1 MNNHLNKMKK
11 NIFVFLLMFNLLCF
25 GQTEQNTT
33 DLKRELVKNLT
44 DSTKVTLHLK
54 IANLYADNS
63 VNDSA
68 SNYYNKALNL
78 AKDIDCKPLIAR
90 ILYNKGA
97 FYEDINNYEKAIKN
111 YIDATI
117 HYEEIDNLTKVAQIY
132 NYVAYCY
139 TLLYVDDSAINYY
152 LKSLSIH
159 KKLNDEAGI
168 AMNYLGF
175 GDLFYTKENYS
186 HAKKYFEDAASIY
199 EKIGDI
205 DGVSICYTNFGNA
218 TAENGNNIEGLEYY
232 RKSIEIQEKLDD
244 QYGIG
249 VNYNNIGD
257 SYIKLKEYNKAIEYF
272 LKALEIAKKL
282 DEKPL
287 ISIILMNISDVK
299 IRESKYSNAIDY
311 AKSSLKIAEE
321 IGDLEYQAS
330 NLMHL
335 SNAYEGLGNP
345 YSANKYNKLYIKI
358 KDSLIAIDKTNKV
371 KLFQALND
379 LDKSQYTI
387 NDLST
392 RNEITT
398 LKYEAGRKYTYFL
411 VGSMVLFGLFVIIL
425 IQQQA
430 SKKRAYDLL
439 AYKNHQMTK
448 MSNEIETQRDYL
460 KQLNKTKDKFFSIIA
475 HDLKNPFNSIKGFT
489 ELMIENSHEYDE
501 EKRLKFLKIIKG
513 STSKASSLLNNLL
526 IWANS
531 QSDNLVF
538 NPQEIELIQKV
549 SNVISLLEIQAI
561 NKEIT
566 ITNNV
571 TKDIFVNADKNML
584 ATILRNLISNA
595 IKFTET
601 KGIVQVSSFMNS
613 EFVEI
618 SVKDNGIGI
627 NKEDLQNLFSI
638 EVKNSSVGTANEQGS
653 GLGLILCKEFVEKH
667 GGKLWVESSVNNG
680 TEFKFTMP
688 IAV

>member
-1 MNNHLNKMKK
+1 MSNHLNNMKK
-11 NIFVFLLMFNLLCF
+11 NIFFFLLMFNLLCF

-33 DLKRELVKNLT
+33 GLKKELVKNLT

-54 IANLYADNS
+54 IANLYADN
-63 VNDSA
+63 NTIDSA
-68 SNYYNKALNL
+68 NHYYNKALNL
-78 AKDIDCKPLIAR
+78 AKEIDCKPLIAR
-90 ILYNKGA
+90 TFYNTGL
-97 FYEDINNYEKAIKN
+97 FYEDTNNYEKAIKN

-152 LKSLSIH
+152 LKSLTIH
-159 KKLNDEAGI
+159 KKLNDEAGM

-175 GDLFYTKENYS
+175 GDLFYTKGNYS
-186 HAKKYFEDAASIY
+186 HAKKYFKDAANIY

-205 DGVSICYTNFGNA
+205 DGVSICYTNYGNA
-218 TAENGNNIEGLEYY
+218 TAEDGNNTEGLEYY
-232 RKSIEIQEKLDD
+232 RKSIEIQKKLDD

-257 SYIKLKEYNKAIEYF
+257 SYLKLKEYDEALDYF
-272 LKALEIAKKL
+272 FKALKIAKRL
-282 DEKPL
+282 DEKSL
-287 ISIILMNISDVK
+287 TSIILMNISDVK
-299 IRESKYSNAIDY
+299 IRESKYSNAIEY
-311 AKSSLKIAEE
+311 AKNSLKIAEE
-321 IGDLEYQAS
+321 IGDLEYQAN

-358 KDSLIAIDKTNKV
+358 KDSLIAIDKTSKV

-398 LKYEAGRKYTYFL
+398 SKYESGRKYTYFL

-430 SKKRAYDLL
+430 SKRRAYDLL
-439 AYKNHQMTK
+439 EYKNHQMTK

-531 QSDNLVF
+531 QSGNLVF

-566 ITNNV
+566 ITNHV

-601 KGIVQVSSFMNS
+601 KGVVQVSSFMHS
-613 EFVEI
+613 DFVEI

-667 GGKLWVESSVNNG
+667 GGKLWVESSINDG